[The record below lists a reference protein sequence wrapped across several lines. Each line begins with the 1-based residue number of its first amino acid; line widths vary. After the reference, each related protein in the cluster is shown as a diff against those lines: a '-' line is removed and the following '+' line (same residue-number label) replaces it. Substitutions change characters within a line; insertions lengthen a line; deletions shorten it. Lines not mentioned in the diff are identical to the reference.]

1 MKHLEDSGWLLAY
14 IISNIVGLL
23 FLWAA
28 IKKPYLAR
36 LMFVL
41 LFGWAS
47 VFNYILSHQRP
58 EEYLNYAD
66 ASIKWY
72 SDFIHGW
79 FSSHITQM
87 VTLIA
92 LGEAAIAIGML
103 LKGWWVKLACVGVII
118 FQMAIAPLGV
128 FAAFPFSITVSLAAL
143 ILIRKKKFNYLWEFR
158 KPMPVYE

>member
-1 MKHLEDSGWLLAY
+1 MKGLEDSSYLVGY

-47 VFNYILSHQRP
+47 VTNYYFAHQTP
-58 EEYLNYAD
+58 EAYLEYAD

-72 SDFIHGW
+72 RDFIHGW
-79 FSSHITQM
+79 FSSHITLM

-92 LGEAAIAIGML
+92 FGEAAIAIGML
-103 LKGWWVKLACVGVII
+103 LKGWWVKLACIGVII
-118 FQMAIAPLGV
+118 FLLAIAPLG
-128 FAAFPFSITVSLAAL
+128 FYAGFPFSITTSIAAFL
-143 ILIRKKKFNYLWEFR
+143 ILKKEAYNYLW
-158 KPMPVYE
+158 KYKKAKLVYE